1 MTRNG
6 LPSSSRTS
14 RYGVRGR
21 GGRHGSLLRTVAAQG
36 VLTLDRYHG
45 GGFGTGG
52 PGRLPGAAARAEL
65 GVLSDLPALL
75 PDTGPATDVTAT
87 FLAFALAARSIPTSA
102 MRAALA
108 SLSCDCRSQATEQHR
123 RPLLTNC
130 RPQPR
135 QGRETPSRGL
145 ETTSPGVKPRSH
157 WRARRWHLQVLRR
170 LSSSSRWPNT
180 K

>member
-52 PGRLPGAAARAEL
+52 PDALCAHLPEQNLA
-65 GVLSDLPALL
+65 S
-75 PDTGPATDVTAT
+75 
-87 FLAFALAARSIPTSA
+87 FLTSRRFFPTPVQRGMSPPHSWHLRLAARSIPTSA

-108 SLSCDCRSQATEQHR
+108 SRSCDCRSQATEQHR

-145 ETTSPGVKPRSH
+145 ETTSPGVKPRS
-157 WRARRWHLQVLRR
+157 
-170 LSSSSRWPNT
+170 
-180 K
+180 